1 MYLDLV
7 LHIPYSNSS
16 SWRNKWITARLFLYT
31 HVSCLGLWFT
41 TSCNCR
47 CLYSSTCTWPHCM
60 WRCNRIC
67 TWTEKV
73 NCIFALDALASWAA
87 GWDHHCHECYAVATN
102 LSLILQCWRHDKL
115 HIRWNWIRY
124 LISINKWTAVYGFTL
139 LCITHIVISRSA
151 YVLKCVINTI
161 MSTLAV
167 R

>member
-1 MYLDLV
+1 
-7 LHIPYSNSS
+7 
-16 SWRNKWITARLFLYT
+16 
-31 HVSCLGLWFT
+31 
-41 TSCNCR
+41 
-47 CLYSSTCTWPHCM
+47 M

-73 NCIFALDALASWAA
+73 NCIVALDALASWAA

-139 LCITHIVISRSA
+139 LCITHVVISRSA
-151 YVLKCVINTI
+151 YVLKCDINHHCQHWRWCKSTLSRDTGGGVMNTI
-161 MSTLAV
+161 AGGLCPEQYSMTERMWGVTISVHERKNITTYMASWAA
-167 R
+167 